1 MLLLLL
7 LIVFIP
13 HFVTFLFSL
22 LLLLSLPPHPVGS
35 LHSSIHHLPGCVE
48 LHKGF
53 ITLPQ
58 GQTETLGSYFLNN
71 NFEENNHLGKR
82 QRLVWKLRDRK
93 TFYLFCAPFQKE
105 KKKQKQISF
114 HRVSIRVVKVSL
126 FLWIIPR
133 QISHTFEYFRF
144 FFSSSF
150 VHDKIVHFCLIR

>member
-1 MLLLLL
+1 MLLLLLL

-13 HFVTFLFSL
+13 HFFTFLFSL

-93 TFYLFCAPFQKE
+93 TFYLFCALFQK
-105 KKKQKQISF
+105 KTKKQKQISF
-114 HRVSIRVVKVSL
+114 HRVSIRVVKVSPFSLNNPPPNQSYFWVFSLL
-126 FLWIIPR
+126 F
-133 QISHTFEYFRF
+133 
-144 FFSSSF
+144 
-150 VHDKIVHFCLIR
+150 